1 MKVVYPAKREIKP
14 VSRDSKKALV
24 LSAMLKG
31 VTVDEIVKLTGW
43 SRNAAASC
51 IATDIAPL
59 GYRVSKDGAAYFV
72 KLPKGR
78 KRPFFAEVR
87 T

>member
-1 MKVVYPAKREIKP
+1 MKVIYPAKSEIKP

-24 LSAMLKG
+24 LNAMLKG
-31 VTVDEIVKLTGW
+31 VTVEDIVKLTGW

-59 GYRVSKDGAAYFV
+59 GYRVSKDGPVYVA

-78 KRPFFAEVR
+78 KRPLVR

>member
-1 MKVVYPAKREIKP
+1 MQKVIYPAKSEIKP
-14 VSRDSKKALV
+14 VSRNSKKFLV

-31 VTVDEIVKLTGW
+31 VTVEDIAKLTGW
-43 SRNAAASC
+43 SKSAAASC

-59 GYRVSKDGAAYFV
+59 GYRVSKEGTAYFV

-78 KRPFFAEVR
+78 KRPVVR

>member
-1 MKVVYPAKREIKP
+1 MKIIYPAKSEIKP
-14 VSRDSKKALV
+14 VARESKKALV
-24 LSAMLKG
+24 LNAMLKG
-31 VTVDEIVKLTGW
+31 VTVADIMKLTGW

-59 GYRVSKDGAAYFV
+59 GYRVSKDGSVYSV
-72 KLPKGR
+72 KMPKGR
-78 KRPFFAEVR
+78 KRPLVR